1 MQNQQNKNDE
11 YRYLS
16 VSEYAKTISRSTTH
30 VYNLI
35 ADGKIDTIPYARGNY
50 NGYVIRLKK

>member
-1 MQNQQNKNDE
+1 MESNDE

-16 VSEYAKTISRSTTH
+16 VSEYANMLQKSTTH
-30 VYNLI
+30 VYNMI
-35 ADGKIDTIPYARGNY
+35 AKGMLDTIPYQRGNY